1 MDAHHFHDLQDD
13 QESFFWVLSWVALRF
28 VSHVMGP
35 QGLAGLLGGL
45 DERFVGEVGQGGL
58 QKRDLLTGVRFLELE
73 FTNCLNLQ
81 SLIATLVD
89 MLQLRYRAPG
99 PHNPLDILPL
109 FRTAL
114 SNRDEWPAADAAI
127 PQRVGSGHT
136 ENKRKCDDKK
146 LQGRLPKQPKVFNFN
161 ELDFQVG
168 SCEEGPSDE
177 DDG

>member
-1 MDAHHFHDLQDD
+1 MYYRAVGK
-13 QESFFWVLSWVALRF
+13 SFQQWFLR
-28 VSHVMGP
+28 
-35 QGLAGLLGGL
+35 AGLLGGL
-45 DERFVGEVGQGGL
+45 DEWFVGEVGQGGL
-58 QKRDLLTGVRFLELE
+58 QKWDLLTGVWFLELE
-73 FTNCLNLQ
+73 FKNCLNLQ

-89 MLQLRYRAPG
+89 MLQLCYWAPG
-99 PHNPLDILPL
+99 PHNPLDILLL

-114 SNRDEWPAADAAI
+114 SNRDKWPTADAAI

-136 ENKRKCDDKK
+136 ENKHKCDDKK

-177 DDG
+177 DDRWARRAGVVGSQWEVLWDRTN